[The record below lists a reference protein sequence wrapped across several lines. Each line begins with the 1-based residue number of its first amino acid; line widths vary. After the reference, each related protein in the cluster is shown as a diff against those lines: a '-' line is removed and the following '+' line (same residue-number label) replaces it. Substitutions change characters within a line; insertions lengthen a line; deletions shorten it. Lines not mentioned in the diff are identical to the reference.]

1 MNPKKKNLCILVLL
15 LILLFLILQKNSEVK
30 TSIIFG
36 AELWLTKV
44 FPSLFPMFILS
55 DLLMSYHLPEYL
67 SNLFGPFFTKLFKT
81 SPYGVFTHFMSL
93 IAGTPSSAYILKN
106 LSAEQKITEQEASHL
121 LQFTF
126 FSNPLFLLTM
136 LNVIFPNQPHLIISI
151 ILIHYSSNLLI
162 GLLLRPK
169 TTPTWT
175 KITFVKT
182 KLNLGTIL
190 SNSIKKAMNTLL
202 LILGTICFYLML
214 STIFTLKNPH
224 LNLLMK
230 GFLELTQGL
239 NSLMINNYSIA
250 FKSILSLFFICFGG
264 LSIHTQIKSI
274 IEDTSISYL
283 SFLKGRILH
292 VIISFLL
299 LFLLSFTSI
308 AFIS

>member
-1 MNPKKKNLCILVLL
+1 MNPKKKNIFILIAL
-15 LILLFLILQKNSEVK
+15 LILLIFILQKNSEVK
-30 TSIIFG
+30 TSIILG
-36 AELWLTKV
+36 TELWLTKV

-55 DLLMSYHLPEYL
+55 DLLMHYHLPEYL
-67 SNLFGPFFTKLFKT
+67 ANHLGPLFTKLFKT
-81 SPYGVFTHFMSL
+81 SSYGVFTLFMSL

-106 LSAEQKITEQEASHL
+106 LVNEQKITTEEASHL

-136 LNVIFPNQPHLIISI
+136 LKFIFPNQNSLVIIIISI
-151 ILIHYSSNLLI
+151 HYLSNLII
-162 GLLLRPK
+162 GLLIRPK
-169 TTPTWT
+169 TTLSWT
-175 KITFVKT
+175 KIQNSWTT
-182 KLNLGTIL
+182 QNLGTVL
-190 SNSIKKAMNTLL
+190 SSAIQKAMNTLL

-214 STIFTLKNPH
+214 STILTTNNSH
-224 LNLLMK
+224 INLFLK

-239 NSLMINNYSIA
+239 NSLINTQYSTMI
-250 FKSILSLFFICFGG
+250 KGLLSLTFISFGG

-292 VIISFLL
+292 VLISIL
-299 LFLLSFTSI
+299 LFLFLSGTSI